1 MADDV
6 QKLPVTP
13 EDPVSLEKIPQL
25 IWSLLGEAVTDKGH
39 PFRTP
44 VIATSNKHGPE
55 ARIVVLR
62 RIDAERRHLEC
73 HTDVRSGK
81 ISQLTGDDAIAW
93 VFYDAAQKIQ
103 VRARGVARI
112 YNQDEYSHTRW
123 TAISEHQKREYAQAL
138 PPGKKIGQEAAHY
151 RRQSDAD
158 PESGRGNFAVISSCI
173 HELEWLQLAREGH
186 RRALMVFADQ
196 RWSAQW
202 LMP

>member
-1 MADDV
+1 MRDDL
-6 QKLPVTP
+6 QNTPVTP
-13 EDPVSLEKIPQL
+13 EDRVSLDKIPQQ
-25 IWSLLGEAVTDKGH
+25 IWSLLGEAVADNGH

-81 ISQLTGDDAIAW
+81 ISQLTSDDAIAW
-93 VFYDAAQKIQ
+93 VFYDAVQRIQ

-112 YNQDEYSHTRW
+112 YHQDEYSRNRW
-123 TAISEHQKREYAQAL
+123 TTLSEHQKREYAQTL
-138 PPGKKIGQEAAHY
+138 PPGKKVGSETAHH
-151 RRQSDAD
+151 RRHGDAD
-158 PESGRGNFAVISSCI
+158 PDSGLGNFAVISSCI
-173 HELEWLQLAREGH
+173 HELEWLQLARAGH
-186 RRALMVFADQ
+186 RRALMVFTDQ
-196 RWSAQW
+196 HWSAQW